1 MNAAE
6 LRNRTKQYALRIMKV
21 VEALPTSIRGRVVAD
36 QLMRSGT
43 SVGANYRAVCRAR
56 SRKKFTAKLGVV
68 IEEGDESAFWLEVT
82 IESGLLSERRLG
94 PLLKEADELVA
105 IMTAARKTA
114 ERRAARPKS
123 KG

>member
-1 MNAAE
+1 MNANE

-21 VEALPTSIRGRVVAD
+21 VEALPNNIRGRVVAD

-56 SRKKFTAKLGVV
+56 SRKEFVAKLGVV
-68 IEEGDESAFWLEVT
+68 IEEADESAFWMELT
-82 IESGLLSERRLG
+82 MESGMLSEKKLG
-94 PLLKEADELVA
+94 LLLREANELVA
-105 IMTAARKTA
+105 IMTASRKTA
-114 ERRAARPKS
+114 QRRAVRAKA

>member
-1 MNAAE
+1 
-6 LRNRTKQYALRIMKV
+6 MKV

-56 SRKKFTAKLGVV
+56 SRKEFIAKLGVV

>member
-56 SRKKFTAKLGVV
+56 SRKEFIAKLGVV